1 MIFRFIPLVALV
13 ALAGC
18 TSQPPAPT
26 VDRSTTA
33 APRPAAPAAVP
44 GGPGYYT
51 VKRGDTLYR
60 IALEHGQDYRDIAA
74 WNNIT
79 NPSAI
84 REGQVLR
91 VVPPGAAT
99 PSAPGAVVAQPI
111 VTAPAVETRS
121 LDAPGTAAPA
131 PVTAAPGASGT
142 LVREPRGGKEPYSD
156 EAYARLS
163 KAGEVAP
170 RPPVAVDPKMEPK
183 TETPAA
189 KPEAKPEAPATASG
203 PDDVAWMWP
212 NSGRIIGQYSESG
225 NKGLDFSGRAGDPV
239 LAAADGK
246 VVYAGSGLRGYG
258 ELVIVKHNATFLS
271 AYAHNRK
278 ILVQEGQQVTR
289 GQKIA
294 EMGSTDSDGVKLHFE
309 IRRQGKPVDPM
320 QYLPR
325 R

>member
-1 MIFRFIPLVALV
+1 MIFRFIPLAALV
-13 ALAGC
+13 VVAGC

-26 VDRSTTA
+26 VDRSTTT
-33 APRPAAPAAVP
+33 APRPGAPAAVS

-60 IALEHGQDYRDIAA
+60 IALENGQDYRDIAA

-91 VVPPGAAT
+91 VAPPGAAT
-99 PSAPGAVVAQPI
+99 AAAPGAVVAQPI
-111 VTAPAVETRS
+111 VTAPTVETRS
-121 LDAPGTAAPA
+121 LDAPRTGAPAASTAAS
-131 PVTAAPGASGT
+131 GA

-163 KAGEVAP
+163 KAGEPAA
-170 RPPVAVDPKMEPK
+170 RPPVAVDPKPEPK
-183 TETPAA
+183 AEAPVA
-189 KPEAKPEAPATASG
+189 KPEAKPEAPAAAVG

-212 NSGRIIGQYSESG
+212 SSGRIIGQYSESG
-225 NKGLDFSGRAGDPV
+225 NKGLDFSGRAGDGV

-309 IRRQGKPVDPM
+309 IRRQGKPVDPL

>member
-13 ALAGC
+13 AVAGC

-26 VDRSTTA
+26 VDRSTTS

-60 IALEHGQDYRDIAA
+60 IALENGQDYRDIAA

-79 NPSAI
+79 NPSTI

-91 VVPPGAAT
+91 VIPPGAAT
-99 PSAPGAVVAQPI
+99 AAPGAVVAQPI

-121 LDAPGTAAPA
+121 LDAPGTVAPA
-131 PVTAAPGASGT
+131 PATASAAASGA

-163 KAGEVAP
+163 KAGESAP
-170 RPPVAVDPKMEPK
+170 RPPVAVDPKTEPK
-183 TETPAA
+183 TEAPAA
-189 KPEAKPEAPATASG
+189 KPEAKPEAPATATG

-212 NSGRIIGQYSESG
+212 TSGKIIGQYSESG

-309 IRRQGKPVDPM
+309 VRRQGKPVDPM